1 MRTSFLRTHL
11 DILDS
16 SAYVEVHLNISP
28 SAVHIHPHVLI
39 KNIVRSLKVRTCTN
53 VTPVTHL
60 QTQTSKFEIYS
71 ADNWLFRHC
80 QSKGRLKHLPAHIS
94 CSRICNFLPSD
105 TKPEM
110 QFAQQPAPRWIYF
123 KFLAGFVETF
133 LHDLQIHVQQPAQ
146 MIFFLSRLLFSTI
159 GDLQN

>member
-11 DILDS
+11 DIWIPLPTFRHT
-16 SAYVEVHLNISP
+16 ETFCHLLTCCPHSP
-28 SAVHIHPHVLI
+28 PG
-39 KNIVRSLKVRTCTN
+39 LKIRTCTN

-60 QTQTSKFEIYS
+60 QTQTYKFEIYS

-80 QSKGRLKHLPAHIS
+80 QSKGRLKHLPAHIP

-110 QFAQQPAPRWIYF
+110 QFAQQPASRWIYF
-123 KFLAGFVETF
+123 NFLLGFVEMF
-133 LHDLQIHVQQPAQ
+133 LQDLQTHAQQFAEV
-146 MIFFLSRLLFSTI
+146 IFTRISLSTI
-159 GDLQN
+159 GDQQN